1 MFKKIKRIFVGNKE
15 LPAQVPVH
23 EEEYVVIGQAYPAY
37 EIKESKEIPLPKEK
51 PSDEKVKVVKHKI
64 YPRVLTTR
72 IKSPE
77 DFEHIKNIVEHDV
90 LIINLEEVPI
100 EAIVKEFNDFK
111 KYLET
116 LDYNLG
122 RVGENTILAIKSDVE
137 LDKYVSEE
145 PIAESEE

>member
-15 LPAQVPVH
+15 LPTQVPVH
-23 EEEYVVIGQAYPAY
+23 EEEYVVIGQEYSAY
-37 EIKESKEIPLPKEK
+37 EIKESEKIPITQET
-51 PSDEKVKVVKHKI
+51 SENKVQVIKHKI

-77 DFEHIKNIVEHDV
+77 DFEYIKNIVEHDV
-90 LIINLEEVPI
+90 ILINLEEVPI
-100 EAIVKEFNDFK
+100 EAIIKEFNDFK

-116 LDYNLG
+116 LDYSLG

-137 LDKYVSEE
+137 VDKYVSEE
-145 PIAESEE
+145 PVHEVEE

>member
-15 LPAQVPVH
+15 LPTQVPVH
-23 EEEYVVIGQAYPAY
+23 EEEYVVIGQEYSAY
-37 EIKESKEIPLPKEK
+37 EIKESEKIPITQET
-51 PSDEKVKVVKHKI
+51 SENKVQVIKHKI

-77 DFEHIKNIVEHDV
+77 DFEYIKNIVEHDV
-90 LIINLEEVPI
+90 IVINLEEVPI
-100 EAIVKEFNDFK
+100 EAIIKEFNDFK

-116 LDYNLG
+116 LDYSLG

-137 LDKYVSEE
+137 VDKYVSEE
-145 PIAESEE
+145 PVHEVEE

>member
-15 LPAQVPVH
+15 LPTQVPVH
-23 EEEYVVIGQAYPAY
+23 EEEYVVIGQEYSAY
-37 EIKESKEIPLPKEK
+37 EIKESEKIPITQETSDNK
-51 PSDEKVKVVKHKI
+51 PQVIKHKI

-90 LIINLEEVPI
+90 IVINLEEVPI
-100 EAIVKEFNDFK
+100 EAIIKEFNDFK

-116 LDYNLG
+116 LDYSLG

-137 LDKYVSEE
+137 VDKYVSEE
-145 PIAESEE
+145 PVHEVEE